1 VSVGLRRLRRRGS
14 VAPHPDVVRLT
25 PEDHRYLTSFYD
37 DSVALPDGAARELVQ
52 TNPRLVE
59 LRSAY
64 AGLNLPVTTAS
75 RWNES
80 AVESFLDLR
89 WFRGE
94 TLITWHRREL
104 PRLTALKYFVL
115 LRYVQ
120 SRDTLGL
127 LERLDED
134 GAFGC
139 WTFEYPGHGRVSRDL
154 IESVNE
160 LLFLERTLGLSSR
173 ERFSVLDIGAGYGRL
188 AHRAVSAFPQLDDY
202 CCVDAVPEST
212 FLCEYYLRRRG
223 LSPRA
228 RVVSLDRVAAELR
241 PRSFDLAVNIHSFPE
256 CTYAAV
262 EWWLELLR
270 RLEVPH
276 LFIVPNEPDELLT
289 LEPGGERRDF
299 RPLIEEAG
307 YTLRVSEPVV
317 EDPAVRELA
326 GVDDRFYLFALED

>member
-1 VSVGLRRLRRRGS
+1 MNIGLRRLRRRGS
-14 VAPHPDVVRLT
+14 VVPHPDVVRLT

-37 DSVALPDGAARELVQ
+37 DRVPLPPGAGDQLTSR
-52 TNPRLVE
+52 NPRLRA

-64 AGLNLPVTTAS
+64 SSLNLPVTSAS
-75 RWNES
+75 RWNAT
-80 AVESFLDLR
+80 AVEDFLDLR

-120 SRDTLGL
+120 SRDSLGL
-127 LERLDED
+127 LERLEED

-160 LLFLERTLGLSSR
+160 LLFLERTLALSSR
-173 ERFSVLDIGAGYGRL
+173 DRFSVLDIGAGYGRL
-188 AHRAVSAFPQLDDY
+188 AHRAVSAFDQLDDY

-212 FLCEYYLRRRG
+212 FLCEYYLRHRE

-228 RVVSLDRVAAELR
+228 RVLSLDRMTAELE
-241 PRSFDLAVNIHSFPE
+241 PGSFDVAVNIHSFPE
-256 CTYAAV
+256 CTYTAV
-262 EWWLELLR
+262 EWWVELLR
-270 RLEVPH
+270 RLEVPY
-276 LFIVPNEPDELLT
+276 LMIVPNEPDQLLT

-299 RPLIEEAG
+299 RPLLEDAG
-307 YTLRVSEPVV
+307 YRLVVSEPIV
-317 EDPAVRELA
+317 EDPAVRELSQL
-326 GVDDRFYLFALED
+326 DDRFYLFALED

>member
-1 VSVGLRRLRRRGS
+1 MRLVRSRG
-14 VAPHPDVVRLT
+14 VKPHPDVVRLT

-37 DSVALPDGAARELVQ
+37 DRVPLPPGAAEEL
-52 TNPRLVE
+52 TARNPRLRS

-64 AGLNLPVTTAS
+64 ASLDVPVIAAS
-75 RWNES
+75 RWNDS
-80 AVESFLDLR
+80 AVQSFLDLR

-120 SRDTLGL
+120 SRDSLGL

-160 LLFLERTLGLSSR
+160 LSFLERTLALSSR
-173 ERFSVLDIGAGYGRL
+173 DRFSVLDIGAGYGRL

-212 FLCEYYLRRRG
+212 FLCEYYLCHRG

-228 RVVSLDRVAAELR
+228 RVVSLDRVGSDLR
-241 PRSFDLAVNIHSFPE
+241 PGSFDVAVNIHSFPE

-262 EWWLELLR
+262 EWWVDLLR
-270 RLEVPH
+270 RLEVPN
-276 LFIVPNEPDELLT
+276 LLIVPNEPDQLLT
-289 LEPGGERRDF
+289 LEPGGERLDF
-299 RPLIEEAG
+299 LPLLERAD
-307 YTLRVSEPVV
+307 YRLSVCEPVV

-326 GVDDRFYLFALED
+326 QLEDRFYLFALER